1 MSPKQ
6 SRQFTNFHLQIIGHI
21 WLTEK
26 FVFTIDMFQQVR
38 FHDAK
43 KQKWQLYS
51 VHGIIFLLVIL
62 RLHVRLGW
70 LWADLHS
77 GTLSWNSCTCSVDA
91 ISKSDVFLR
100 YLKHCPKQSYST
112 TWHKADPVSVKSY
125 AVPGAL
131 SLSLI
136 RNAPSCDCFISFSSA
151 CCLVTLP
158 WNQLKFNNDEKRN
171 NIVG

>member
-1 MSPKQ
+1 M
-6 SRQFTNFHLQIIGHI
+6 
-21 WLTEK
+21 
-26 FVFTIDMFQQVR
+26 R

-77 GTLSWNSCTCSVDA
+77 GTLSWNSCTCSVGA